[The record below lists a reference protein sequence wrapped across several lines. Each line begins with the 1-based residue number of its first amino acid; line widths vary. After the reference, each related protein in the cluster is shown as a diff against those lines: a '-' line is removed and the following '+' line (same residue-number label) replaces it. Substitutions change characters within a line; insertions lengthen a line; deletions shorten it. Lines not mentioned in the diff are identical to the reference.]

1 MRFLYTVR
9 SSVNPLYLII
19 GKLDK
24 YIEESSGNKY
34 LNLVSTDKNKE
45 ILTKYAGLWD
55 GIKNL
60 ITKISG
66 KPGDYDEIFK

>member
-1 MRFLYTVR
+1 MRFLYTIR

-45 ILTKYAGLWD
+45 ILTKYAELWD